1 MEPPLPPRFSTTKPP
16 PSLLALGAE
25 AHVYRTHF
33 LTPSNP
39 CILKYRPPKRYRH
52 PTLDLRLTRHRILSE
67 ARTLV
72 KCKREGVVVPGIL
85 ALDAEAGWMME
96 EWVEGGTVKERLH
109 RWRDMVKKQQQ
120 QQRGSVEKVG
130 WEKVV
135 ELMRRIGEAVGRL
148 HEVGVVHGDL
158 TTSNLMLREEEETDV
173 VNGEGGSQKNGIEEA
188 GVTLDGELVLIDF
201 GLAGQSVQDE
211 DKAVDLYVLERAFG
225 STHPDIEEGFSEVLK
240 AYGESYKGA
249 KVVLKRLEE
258 VRMRGRK
265 KSMIG

>member
-1 MEPPLPPRFSTTKPP
+1 MEPLLPPHFSTTKPLP
-16 PSLLALGAE
+16 ALLALGAE

-33 LTPSNP
+33 LTPSHP
-39 CILKYRPPKRYRH
+39 CILKYRPRKRYRH
-52 PTLDLRLTRHRILSE
+52 PALDLRLTRHRILSE

-72 KCKREGVVVPGIL
+72 KCKREGIDVPGIL
-85 ALDAEAGWMME
+85 ALDADAGWMME
-96 EWVEGGTVKERLH
+96 EWVEGGTVKDRLH
-109 RWRDMVKKQQQ
+109 RWRDWMKKYGKTGD
-120 QQRGSVEKVG
+120 RAG
-130 WEKVV
+130 WEQVV
-135 ELMRRIGEAVGRL
+135 ELMRRIGEALGRL

-158 TTSNLMLREEEETDV
+158 TTSNLMLRKEEEETV
-173 VNGEGGSQKNGIEEA
+173 ITNGEAGSQDMGQKEA
-188 GVTLDGELVLIDF
+188 EVTLDGELVLIDF

-225 STHPDIEEGFSEVLK
+225 STHPDVEDGFVEVLK
-240 AYGESYKGA
+240 AYGQSYKGA